1 MKKSSFFKSLPFKLL
16 VGVVIGILAGL
27 ALNAND
33 GTGLTNAILNI
44 IVTLKYVLGQI
55 ISFCVPLII
64 IGFIA
69 PSITKMG
76 NNASRLLLL
85 AVCIAYVSSVGA
97 ALFSTA
103 AGYTLI
109 PHLSIVTDVDGLKEL
124 LEMVFELSIPQ
135 IMPVMSALVF
145 SIMIGLAAAWN
156 KAKLI
161 TGMLEEFQKIV
172 LSIGLE
178 LTAKLYGRYTL
189 YNIYF
194 ICQERKEEVTHD
206 FTTIN
211 ISCDCCRMWKYYR
224 SSRTIIYFT
233 AEFKQ
238 CYS

>member
-103 AGYTLI
+103 AGYALI
-109 PHLSIVTDVDGLKEL
+109 PHLSIASDVYKRQGYECTCIFYYDRTC
-124 LEMVFELSIPQ
+124 S
-135 IMPVMSALVF
+135 
-145 SIMIGLAAAWN
+145 
-156 KAKLI
+156 
-161 TGMLEEFQKIV
+161 GME
-172 LSIGLE
+172 
-178 LTAKLYGRYTL
+178 
-189 YNIYF
+189 
-194 ICQERKEEVTHD
+194 
-206 FTTIN
+206 
-211 ISCDCCRMWKYYR
+211 
-224 SSRTIIYFT
+224 
-233 AEFKQ
+233 
-238 CYS
+238 

>member
-103 AGYTLI
+103 AGYALI

-124 LEMVFELSIPQ
+124 PEMVFETFYPTDHAGYECTCIFYYDRTCS
-135 IMPVMSALVF
+135 
-145 SIMIGLAAAWN
+145 
-156 KAKLI
+156 
-161 TGMLEEFQKIV
+161 GME
-172 LSIGLE
+172 
-178 LTAKLYGRYTL
+178 
-189 YNIYF
+189 
-194 ICQERKEEVTHD
+194 
-206 FTTIN
+206 
-211 ISCDCCRMWKYYR
+211 
-224 SSRTIIYFT
+224 
-233 AEFKQ
+233 
-238 CYS
+238 

>member
-85 AVCIAYVSSVGA
+85 AVCIAYEH
-97 ALFSTA
+97 
-103 AGYTLI
+103 I
-109 PHLSIVTDVDGLKEL
+109 RR
-124 LEMVFELSIPQ
+124 
-135 IMPVMSALVF
+135 
-145 SIMIGLAAAWN
+145 
-156 KAKLI
+156 I
-161 TGMLEEFQKIV
+161 TGICRFYAN
-172 LSIGLE
+172 G
-178 LTAKLYGRYTL
+178 
-189 YNIYF
+189 YF
-194 ICQERKEEVTHD
+194 I
-206 FTTIN
+206 
-211 ISCDCCRMWKYYR
+211 
-224 SSRTIIYFT
+224 
-233 AEFKQ
+233 
-238 CYS
+238 

>member
-85 AVCIAYVSSVGA
+85 AVCIAYVSSV
-97 ALFSTA
+97 
-103 AGYTLI
+103 I
-109 PHLSIVTDVDGLKEL
+109 
-124 LEMVFELSIPQ
+124 
-135 IMPVMSALVF
+135 
-145 SIMIGLAAAWN
+145 
-156 KAKLI
+156 
-161 TGMLEEFQKIV
+161 
-172 LSIGLE
+172 
-178 LTAKLYGRYTL
+178 LY
-189 YNIYF
+189 
-194 ICQERKEEVTHD
+194 
-206 FTTIN
+206 
-211 ISCDCCRMWKYYR
+211 
-224 SSRTIIYFT
+224 SSRICADPASFYCDRCRWTERT
-233 AEFKQ
+233 AGDGV
-238 CYS
+238 

>member
-33 GTGLTNAILNI
+33 GTGLTNAILNT

-103 AGYTLI
+103 AGYALI
-109 PHLSIVTDVDGLKEL
+109 PHLSIVTDVDGLL
-124 LEMVFELSIPQ
+124 L
-135 IMPVMSALVF
+135 
-145 SIMIGLAAAWN
+145 
-156 KAKLI
+156 
-161 TGMLEEFQKIV
+161 
-172 LSIGLE
+172 
-178 LTAKLYGRYTL
+178 
-189 YNIYF
+189 
-194 ICQERKEEVTHD
+194 
-206 FTTIN
+206 
-211 ISCDCCRMWKYYR
+211 
-224 SSRTIIYFT
+224 
-233 AEFKQ
+233 
-238 CYS
+238 